1 MATALVLGS
10 GALAASMAWAIGAQD
25 VSNALGTSVGSK
37 ALTVNQAVIVA
48 AIFEFLGSTLGG
60 SVSQTISDGI
70 IDSSIFEEYEF
81 LILAMFCTLG
91 GAFIWLLIA
100 TFVSAPV
107 STTHSLVGSLVGVGL
122 LVGSSKAVKFHSL
135 LKIVSS
141 WLTSP
146 LLGGLVSYIIY
157 RYIYQR
163 ILRAKRPAE
172 QAIRYQPLFVGFTVW
187 VLVVFLL
194 QNGPKHLQLSFSNA
208 ALCGL
213 VSAGIVAMA
222 IRSNQSSVQRWFKTK
237 NDVDLEAESIEL
249 RADDEESD
257 KHYELAEAE
266 SHFSMLMVATACVVA
281 LAHGANDV
289 SNSVGPFIAILNA
302 YQTQSTKAVSTGT
315 PLWVLV
321 CGGIGIV
328 LGLATY
334 GYKVMK
340 TVGEQITV
348 LTFSKGFAAQI
359 GTAVT
364 VLFATTLGLTV
375 STTHC
380 IIGAIT
386 GVALVTGTTAIN
398 VHTLKRIAMSW
409 VVTIPVSMFA
419 SVCLYKILHP
429 FVNRSIVD

>member
-1 MATALVLGS
+1 MATALVVGS

-37 ALTVNQAVIVA
+37 ALTVKQAVIVA

-81 LILAMFCTLG
+81 LMLAMFSTLG
-91 GAFIWLLIA
+91 GAFVWLLIA

-122 LVGSSKAVKFHSL
+122 LVGSTKAVKFNSL
-135 LKIVSS
+135 LKIISS
-141 WLTSP
+141 WVTSP
-146 LLGGLVSYIIY
+146 VLGGLVSYSIY
-157 RYIYQR
+157 RYIHQR

-194 QNGPKHLQLSFSNA
+194 QNGPKHLQLSFPNA

-213 VSAGIVAMA
+213 VSAGIVGVA
-222 IRSNQSSVQRWFKTK
+222 IRSNQSSVQRWFKSPAL
-237 NDVDLEAESIEL
+237 DLEGESIEL

-257 KHYELAEAE
+257 KYHELAEAE

-302 YQTQSTKAVSTGT
+302 YQTQSTQAVSTGT
-315 PLWVLV
+315 PVWVLV

-409 VVTIPVSMFA
+409 VVTIPVSMLA